1 MVSTSSFASNC
12 MLSFQDDWEDLVLLD
27 VDNFLCFPLT
37 WPFPLSVD
45 WLWELLVKSSW
56 SLLPFEG
63 DSLLAW
69 LVEPISWC
77 TSCYVAPL
85 ANLTVAEWDWL
96 CNGTD
101 LVEGFTWEVPTT
113 GGGWEGWF
121 NPIVEGFTC
130 EVPTREG
137 GWQGRIDPIAD
148 GWKGQNFIVDG
159 RIKGC
164 VAPFGEVGIRTGCNA
179 AMEAV
184 GCSGRDG
191 WDAKSKNNAH
201 TIVRQI
207 TEY

>member
-1 MVSTSSFASNC
+1 MVSTSSFAPNC

-27 VDNFLCFPLT
+27 VDDFFCFPPT
-37 WPFPLSVD
+37 WPFPLSLD
-45 WLWELLVKSSW
+45 WLWELLAKSSW

-77 TSCYVAPL
+77 TSCCVAPL
-85 ANLTVAEWDWL
+85 ATFTVAEWDWL

-101 LVEGFTWEVPTT
+101 LVEGFTY
-113 GGGWEGWF
+113 
-121 NPIVEGFTC
+121 

-137 GWQGRIDPIAD
+137 GWQGRFDPIAD
-148 GWKGQNFIVDG
+148 GWKGPNFIVDG

-184 GCSGRDG
+184 GCSWRHG
-191 WDAKSKNNAH
+191 WDAKSKNNAR
-201 TIVRQI
+201 TTVRQI
-207 TEY
+207 PEYYIKRKPYH